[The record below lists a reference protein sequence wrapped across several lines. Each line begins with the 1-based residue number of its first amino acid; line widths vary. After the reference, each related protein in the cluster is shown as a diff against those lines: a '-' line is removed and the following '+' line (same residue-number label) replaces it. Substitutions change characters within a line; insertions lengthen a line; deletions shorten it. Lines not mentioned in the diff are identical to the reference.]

1 MLLGLLSLSALA
13 PPPLTKSDRRAAKFR
28 EMLASV
34 TLTDERLAMLDDAGL
49 RTLLAGVQGAAELPL
64 VVDAFTIVY
73 SDVAPVRLAGDLIFR
88 SIAKRVRGAD
98 DAATKLSRELAAAID
113 AARRPSAE
121 DIVRARE
128 LFDLVDR
135 DGSGTLSRDE
145 LLASGLL
152 RSADVDGEAVDRF
165 MREVDADESGEVDFI
180 EFMLLASRV
189 LFDEENCEDECSFA
203 ERAPPLIDAL
213 EIEGAPSV
221 LFDEAK
227 IAAAESRRDERF
239 ETMLESVA
247 SWELDETDETRFGVV
262 VRGAQAGGKDARV
275 VSALRHLYTGYAPIR
290 PGAHLI
296 FKLMDAHIGRNS

>member
-1 MLLGLLSLSALA
+1 MLLGIICSIGALA

-98 DAATKLSRELAAAID
+98 DAATKLSRELAATID

-135 DGSGTLSRDE
+135 DG
-145 LLASGLL
+145 
-152 RSADVDGEAVDRF
+152 
-165 MREVDADESGEVDFI
+165 
-180 EFMLLASRV
+180 
-189 LFDEENCEDECSFA
+189 
-203 ERAPPLIDAL
+203 
-213 EIEGAPSV
+213 
-221 LFDEAK
+221 
-227 IAAAESRRDERF
+227 
-239 ETMLESVA
+239 
-247 SWELDETDETRFGVV
+247 
-262 VRGAQAGGKDARV
+262 
-275 VSALRHLYTGYAPIR
+275 
-290 PGAHLI
+290 
-296 FKLMDAHIGRNS
+296 

>member
-1 MLLGLLSLSALA
+1 M
-13 PPPLTKSDRRAAKFR
+13 
-28 EMLASV
+28 
-34 TLTDERLAMLDDAGL
+34 RL
-49 RTLLAGVQGAAELPL
+49 
-64 VVDAFTIVY
+64 
-73 SDVAPVRLAGDLIFR
+73 FR
-88 SIAKRVRGAD
+88 SKDV
-98 DAATKLSRELAAAID
+98 
-113 AARRPSAE
+113 
-121 DIVRARE
+121 
-128 LFDLVDR
+128 

-296 FKLMDAHIGRNS
+296 FKLMDAHIGRK